1 VLVVCVAANLSPG
14 NASADGPEG
23 RSSRSS
29 VPLDV
34 YQVVR
39 DGSTIRLAGDL
50 RMHDAAAIWKD
61 LRKETKDASG
71 ALQFDLRSVHAADGG
86 IMALLVEL
94 RTELATR
101 GVKAELVGANE
112 RVETI
117 VNLYSGHDGVAK
129 KKKRKPEGTVA
140 QVGRGTVE
148 VVEEAKGILDFFGS
162 MLLAGF
168 LLIRHPRAGHWK
180 EVAPL
185 MEKTGADAV
194 PIVILINFL
203 VGFVMA
209 FQSAKQLKM
218 FGANIY
224 VADLV
229 GISLTR
235 ELAPLMTA
243 IIVCG
248 RSGAAFAAE
257 IGSMKVNEEVDA
269 LRTLGL
275 TPFGWLVVPRIVALM
290 LVMPFLTLLADFIG
304 ITGGLMVGITDL
316 DLTTQGYLIETL
328 KSVHA
333 MDVLS
338 GLGKSVVFS
347 VAIALIACQQ
357 GFAASGGAEGVG
369 KRTTSTVVTSL
380 FALVMI
386 DALFTV
392 IFRVFNI

>member
-1 VLVVCVAANLSPG
+1 VLVVCVAANLSPR
-14 NASADGPEG
+14 NSSAEG
-23 RSSRSS
+23 AEGRSS

-71 ALQFDLRSVHAADGG
+71 DLQFDLRSVHAADGG

-129 KKKRKPEGTVA
+129 KKKRKPEGTIA

-148 VVEEAKGILDFFGS
+148 VVEEGKGILDFFGS
-162 MLLAGF
+162 MVLAG
-168 LLIRHPRAGHWK
+168 LTLIRHPRAGHWK

-269 LRTLGL
+269 IRTLGL

-316 DLTTQGYLIETL
+316 DLTTQGYMIETL
-328 KSVHA
+328 KSVHG

-338 GLGKSVVFS
+338 GLVKSVVFS
-347 VAIALIACQQ
+347 IAIALIACQQ

>member
-1 VLVVCVAANLSPG
+1 LWFVAQDSLN
-14 NASADGPEG
+14 PE
-23 RSSRSS
+23 
-29 VPLDV
+29 P
-34 YQVVR
+34 YAIEA
-39 DGSTIRLAGDL
+39 DGSTIRLSGDL
-50 RMHDAAAIWKD
+50 RMHDASSIWRD
-61 LRKETKDASG
+61 VHTKIAGASG
-71 ALQFDLRSVHAADGG
+71 ALTFDLSKVNAADGG
-86 IMALLVEL
+86 VMALLVEL
-94 RTELATR
+94 RTELAAK
-101 GVKAELVGANE
+101 GVKAELVGANKN
-112 RVETI
+112 VETI
-117 VNLYSGHDGVAK
+117 VDLYSGHEGVTK
-129 KKKRKPEGTVA
+129 TKKRKPESVIA

-148 VVEEAKGILDFFGS
+148 VGQEAKGILDFFGS
-162 MLLAGF
+162 MVLAAF
-168 LLIRHPRAGHWK
+168 TLVRHPRLGHWK

-185 MEKTGADAV
+185 CEKTGADAV
-194 PIVILINFL
+194 PIVVLINFL

-275 TPFGWLVVPRIVALM
+275 TPFGWLVVPRIIALV
-290 LVMPFLTLLADFIG
+290 LVVPFLTLIADFIG
-304 ITGGLMVGITDL
+304 IAGGLAVGVTDL
-316 DLTTQGYLIETL
+316 DLTTQGYMIETL
-328 KSVHA
+328 KSVQTW
-333 MDVLS
+333 DVVT
-338 GLGKSVVFS
+338 GLLKSVVF
-347 VAIALIACQQ
+347 AIAIGLIACQQ

-380 FALVMI
+380 FALVII
-386 DALFTV
+386 DAAFTV
-392 IFRVFNI
+392 TFRLLNL

>member
-1 VLVVCVAANLSPG
+1 MDA
-14 NASADGPEG
+14 
-23 RSSRSS
+23 
-29 VPLDV
+29 
-34 YQVVR
+34 YQVVN
-39 DGSTIRLAGDL
+39 DAGTIRLAGDL
-50 RMHDAAAIWKD
+50 RMVDAASIWKD
-61 LRKETKDASG
+61 LRKETEKSSG
-71 ALQFDLRSVHAADGG
+71 TVVFDLRGVTAADGG
-86 IMALLVEL
+86 VVALLVEL
-94 RTELATR
+94 RTELSSR
-101 GVKAELVGANE
+101 GVKAELVNANE

-117 VNLYSGHDGVAK
+117 VNLYSGHDGVTK

-140 QVGRGTVE
+140 QIGRSTVE
-148 VVEEAKGILDFFGS
+148 VKDEAKGILDFLGS
-162 MLLAGF
+162 MVLAGVT
-168 LLIRHPRAGHWK
+168 LVRHPRAGHWK

-185 MEKTGADAV
+185 CEKTGADAL
-194 PIVILINFL
+194 PIVLLINFL

-257 IGSMKVNEEVDA
+257 IGSMKVNEEIDA

-275 TPFGWLVVPRIVALM
+275 TPFGWLVVPRIVALV
-290 LVMPFLTLLADFIG
+290 LVVPLLTLIADFVG
-304 ITGGLMVGITDL
+304 ISGGLLVGIIDL
-316 DLTTQGYLIETL
+316 DLTTQGYIIETL
-328 KSVHA
+328 KGVHGW
-333 MDVLS
+333 DVLT
-338 GLGKSVVFS
+338 GLLKSLVFS

-392 IFRVFNI
+392 IFRAFNI

>member
-1 VLVVCVAANLSPG
+1 M
-14 NASADGPEG
+14 SAGA
-23 RSSRSS
+23 RAS
-29 VPLDV
+29 VPAEP
-34 YQVVR
+34 YTIEK
-39 DGSTIRLAGDL
+39 DGTTIRLTGDL
-50 RMHDAAAIWKD
+50 RMYDASAIWKGV
-61 LRKETKDASG
+61 RAQTEGASG
-71 ALQFDLRSVHAADGG
+71 SLVFDLSQVNTADGG
-86 IMALLVEL
+86 VMALLVEL
-94 RTELATR
+94 RTELAGK
-101 GVKAELVGANE
+101 GVSAELVGANK
-112 RVETI
+112 RVEKI
-117 VNLYSGHDGVAK
+117 VELYSGHDGVAK
-129 KKKRKPEGTVA
+129 KKKRKADSAIE

-148 VVEEAKGILDFFGS
+148 AAQEAKGILDFLGS
-162 MLLAGF
+162 MVLAAVT
-168 LLIRHPRAGHWK
+168 LVRHPRLGHWK
-180 EVAPL
+180 ELAPL
-185 MEKTGADAV
+185 INKTGADAV

-203 VGFVMA
+203 VGFDMA

-275 TPFGWLVVPRIVALM
+275 TPFGWLVVPRILAL
-290 LVMPFLTLLADFIG
+290 LIVVPILTLIADFIG
-304 ITGGLMVGITDL
+304 IAGGLAVGVTDL
-316 DLTTQGYLIETL
+316 QLTTQGYMIQTL
-328 KSVHA
+328 KAVQTW
-333 MDVLS
+333 DVAT
-338 GLGKSVVFS
+338 GLIKSAVFA
-347 VAIALIACQQ
+347 VAIGLIACQQ

-392 IFRVFNI
+392 TFRIFGL

>member
-1 VLVVCVAANLSPG
+1 LWFVAAQNLDLDA
-14 NASADGPEG
+14 NA
-23 RSSRSS
+23 RSS
-29 VPLDV
+29 VPTDV

-39 DGSTIRLAGDL
+39 EGGTIRIAGDL
-50 RMHDAAAIWKD
+50 RMHDAASIWKD

-71 ALQFDLRSVHAADGG
+71 PLTFDLRSVEAADGG
-86 IMALLVEL
+86 VMALLVEL
-94 RTELATR
+94 RAELATR
-101 GVKAELVGANE
+101 GVKAELVNANE

-129 KKKRKPEGTVA
+129 KTKRKPEGTIA
-140 QVGRGTVE
+140 QVGRSSVE
-148 VVEEAKGILDFFGS
+148 VKDEAKGILDFFGS
-162 MLLAGF
+162 MVLAGIT
-168 LLIRHPRAGHWK
+168 LIRHPRAGHWK
-180 EVAPL
+180 EVMPL

-194 PIVILINFL
+194 PIVVLINFL

-290 LVMPFLTLLADFIG
+290 IVVPILTLLADFIG
-304 ITGGLMVGITDL
+304 ISGGLVVGITDL
-316 DLTTQGYLIETL
+316 DLTPQGYMIETL
-328 KSVHA
+328 KAVRG
-333 MDVLS
+333 MDVFS
-338 GLGKSVVFS
+338 GVVKSLVFS

-380 FALVMI
+380 FALVLI

>member
-1 VLVVCVAANLSPG
+1 MDA
-14 NASADGPEG
+14 
-23 RSSRSS
+23 
-29 VPLDV
+29 
-34 YQVVR
+34 YQVVS
-39 DGSTIRLAGDL
+39 DQGTIRLAGDL
-50 RMHDAAAIWKD
+50 RMVDAASIWRD
-61 LRKETKDASG
+61 LRKQTEQASG
-71 ALQFDLRSVHAADGG
+71 AVTFDLRGVSAADGAVV
-86 IMALLVEL
+86 ALLVEL
-94 RTELATR
+94 RTELSSR
-101 GVKAELVGANE
+101 GVKAELVNANE

-117 VNLYSGHDGVAK
+117 VNLYSGHDGVTK
-129 KKKRKPEGTVA
+129 KKKRQPEGTVE
-140 QVGRGTVE
+140 QIGRATVAMKDE
-148 VVEEAKGILDFFGS
+148 TKGILDFLGS
-162 MLLAGF
+162 MVLAGF
-168 LLIRHPRAGHWK
+168 TLVRHPRAGHWK

-185 MEKTGADAV
+185 CEKTGADAL

-275 TPFGWLVVPRIVALM
+275 TPFGWLVVPRIVALV
-290 LVMPFLTLLADFIG
+290 LVVPVLTLIADFIG
-304 ITGGLMVGITDL
+304 ITGGLLVGIIDL
-316 DLTTQGYLIETL
+316 DLTTQGYIIQTL
-328 KSVHA
+328 KGVHGW
-333 MDVLS
+333 DVLT
-338 GLGKSVVFS
+338 GLMKSFVFS
-347 VAIALIACQQ
+347 IAIALIACQQ

-392 IFRVFNI
+392 IFRAFNI

>member
-1 VLVVCVAANLSPG
+1 MCFWFVVPAEA
-14 NASADGPEG
+14 
-23 RSSRSS
+23 
-29 VPLDV
+29 
-34 YQVVR
+34 YQVQR
-39 DGSTIRLAGDL
+39 EGDKIRLAGDL
-50 RMHDAAAIWKD
+50 RMHDAASIWRD
-61 LRKETKDASG
+61 LRNETKDASG
-71 ALQFDLRSVHAADGG
+71 RISFDLSSVQAADGG
-86 IMALLVEL
+86 VMALLVEL
-94 RTELATR
+94 RTELAAR

-112 RVETI
+112 HVETI
-117 VNLYSGHDGVAK
+117 VNHYTGHEGVAK
-129 KKKRKPEGTVA
+129 RKRRRPEGTLA
-140 QVGRGTVE
+140 QVGRSTLE
-148 VVEEAKGILDFFGS
+148 VKEEAKGILDFFGS
-162 MLLAGF
+162 MVLAAAT
-168 LLIRHPRAGHWK
+168 LVRHPRAGHWK

-185 MEKTGADAV
+185 CEKTGADAV
-194 PIVILINFL
+194 PIVLLINFL

-257 IGSMKVNEEVDA
+257 IGSMKVNEEIDA

-275 TPFGWLVVPRIVALM
+275 TPFGWLVVPRIAALV
-290 LVMPFLTLLADFIG
+290 LVVPLLTLIADFVG
-304 ITGGLMVGITDL
+304 VSGGLLVGIIDL
-316 DLTTQGYLIETL
+316 DLTTQGYVIETL
-328 KSVHA
+328 KAVKGW
-333 MDVLS
+333 DVLT
-338 GLGKSVVFS
+338 GLIKAFVFS
-347 VAIALIACQQ
+347 IAIALIACQQ

-392 IFRVFNI
+392 IFRAFDL